1 MFKQHSKVWAAV
13 CEYGLITI
21 ATLIMVVG
29 IYVFKFP
36 NNFSFGG
43 VSGMA
48 VLLAKLTSI
57 TAGDWTFLLNMV
69 LLVLGFFFL
78 GRSFGI
84 KTVYVS
90 VLMSVALSG
99 MEKLFPM
106 TQPLTTQPVLELIFA
121 IFLPSLSAAILFNI
135 GASGGGTDILAMIL
149 KKYTSFNI
157 GSALFV
163 VDLLIT
169 VAACFVFDPTTGLF
183 SFTGL
188 MAKSLV
194 IDGVIENI
202 NLCKYFTIV
211 CDEPDPICD
220 FIHDELKRS
229 ATIFKGEGTYT
240 HQQKFIILTVMKR
253 SQAVQLRNFLKQN
266 EPGAFM
272 MITNSS
278 EIIGKGFRGFNLK
291 KEQHFRSERIC
302 CSFLRGQIVF
312 DFPQKEQKLFHLF
325 FGHSFYKKCFRL
337 MNVVPDLIVK
347 LLSLV
352 REKNLLQS
360 GVRRDRNPKN
370 IALLLHD
377 LKDSRHR

>member
-1 MFKQHSKVWAAV
+1 MASSKMNLINTLR
-13 CEYGLITI
+13 EYFLLTVS
-21 ATLIMVVG
+21 TLILVVG
-29 IYVFKFP
+29 VYLFKFP

-43 VSGMA
+43 VTGIAVVLSA
-48 VLLAKLTSI
+48 VLPATPGNLTFI
-57 TAGDWTFLLNMV
+57 INMLL
-69 LLVLGFFFL
+69 LLLGFIFL
-78 GRSFGI
+78 GKDAGI

-90 VLMSVALSG
+90 VLTSVGLSAA
-99 MEKLFPM
+99 EILFPM
-106 TQPLTTQPVLELIFA
+106 EHPLTQQPVLELIFA
-121 IFLPSLSAAILFNI
+121 IVLPAFSAAIFFNM

-169 VAACFVFDPTTGLF
+169 VAACFIFDPTTGLF

-220 FIHDELKRS
+220 FIHDALNRS

-253 SQAVQLRNFLKQN
+253 SQAVQLRNFLKKN
-266 EPGAFM
+266 DPGAFM

-278 EIIGKGFRGFNLK
+278 EIIGKGFRGFN
-291 KEQHFRSERIC
+291 
-302 CSFLRGQIVF
+302 
-312 DFPQKEQKLFHLF
+312 
-325 FGHSFYKKCFRL
+325 
-337 MNVVPDLIVK
+337 
-347 LLSLV
+347 
-352 REKNLLQS
+352 
-360 GVRRDRNPKN
+360 
-370 IALLLHD
+370 
-377 LKDSRHR
+377 